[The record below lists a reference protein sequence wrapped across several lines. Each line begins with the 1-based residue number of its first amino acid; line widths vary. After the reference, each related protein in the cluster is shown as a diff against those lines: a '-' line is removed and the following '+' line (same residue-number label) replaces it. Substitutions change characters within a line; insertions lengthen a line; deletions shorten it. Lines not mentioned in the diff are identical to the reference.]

1 MKSIYFQNIFE
12 IKKRK
17 QKTRE
22 LMLKSYLI
30 VKKDHWVIILIF
42 IIKKNVENF
51 GNLINFIKK
60 YINAIYKLNWN
71 QFLLI
76 RKGHLSKDLA
86 VSEYLSVMKY
96 IWFNL
101 GPIWSQKQP

>member
-42 IIKKNVENF
+42 IIKK
-51 GNLINFIKK
+51 KK
-60 YINAIYKLNWN
+60 CGKFW
-71 QFLLI
+71 
-76 RKGHLSKDLA
+76 
-86 VSEYLSVMKY
+86 
-96 IWFNL
+96 
-101 GPIWSQKQP
+101 